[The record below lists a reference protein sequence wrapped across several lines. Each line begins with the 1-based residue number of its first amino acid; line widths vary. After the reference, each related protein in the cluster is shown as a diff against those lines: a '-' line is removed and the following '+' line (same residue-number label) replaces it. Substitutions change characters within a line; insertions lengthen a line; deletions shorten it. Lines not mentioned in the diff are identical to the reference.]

1 MSWCKSDGI
10 IVNMVIT
17 QIIWKAQFVEKLA
30 EKHGVAVT
38 EAEEV
43 LRSKPHIRKVS
54 RGHVKGEHVY
64 AAYGQSAAGRYVVVF
79 YIRKVT
85 GAILPISAR
94 DMDDAERRYYERQR

>member
-1 MSWCKSDGI
+1 
-10 IVNMVIT
+10 MVIT

-30 EKHGVAVT
+30 IKHGVSVK

-54 RGHVKGEHVY
+54 RGHVKGEDVY
-64 AAYGQSAAGRYVVVF
+64 AAYGRSTAGRYLMVF
-79 YIRKVT
+79 YIRKLT

-94 DMDDAERRYYERQR
+94 DMDEAERKYYEKQT

>member
-1 MSWCKSDGI
+1 
-10 IVNMVIT
+10 MVIT

-79 YIRKVT
+79 YIRKMT